1 MMMALYVAIGG
12 ALGATLRYGV
22 SVRMTQLGRPGYVG
36 TWMVNMVGSL
46 VLGFL
51 VGLHPDPMV
60 ALLIG
65 AGFTGGL
72 TTFSTFAV
80 ELVRMQQAMQRITYM
95 ISSLLFG
102 WVFAWLGWALAQWI
116 TR

>member
-1 MMMALYVAIGG
+1 MMVLYVAIGG
-12 ALGATLRYGV
+12 ALGAILRYVV
-22 SVRMTQLGRPGYVG
+22 SLRMNQLGRPGYLG
-36 TWMVNMVGSL
+36 TWLVNILGSF
-46 VLGFL
+46 VLGLL
-51 VGLHPDPMV
+51 VGLQPDPMV

-65 AGFTGGL
+65 TGFTGGL
-72 TTFSTFAV
+72 TTFSTFTV
-80 ELVRMQQAMQRITYM
+80 EIVRMKQMMQRISYI

>member
-1 MMMALYVAIGG
+1 MMMVLYVAIGG
-12 ALGATLRYGV
+12 ALGAALRYGV
-22 SVRMTQLGRPGYVG
+22 SVRMNQLGRPGYVG
-36 TWMVNMVGSL
+36 TWLVNMLGSL
-46 VLGFL
+46 VLGLL
-51 VGLHPDPMV
+51 VGLHPDPLV

-65 AGFTGGL
+65 TGFTGGL

-80 ELVRMQQAMQRITYM
+80 ELVRLKYAIQRISYI

-116 TR
+116 IR